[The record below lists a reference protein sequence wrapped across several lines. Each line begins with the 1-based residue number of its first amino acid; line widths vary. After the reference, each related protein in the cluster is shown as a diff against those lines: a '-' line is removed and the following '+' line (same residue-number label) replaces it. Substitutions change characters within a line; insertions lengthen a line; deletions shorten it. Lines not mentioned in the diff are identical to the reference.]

1 MAHTNIGWQI
11 FQQLQTKLQTNI
23 KDVTVASIYRTPT
36 DADIKP
42 HLGKFGRAV
51 LVKLANDELGDISA
65 GASTVN
71 RSYSYQLRIVVKYVN
86 KEQQDIMSLS
96 EEVKYYLQQ
105 KMTNG
110 AYWQKLEVGNIEYI
124 DLDEDTN
131 MKESNLDVTIL
142 RDG

>member
-11 FQQLQTKLQTNI
+11 FQQLQSKLQTNI
-23 KDVTVASIYRTPT
+23 KDVTVASIYRVPT

-51 LVKLANDELGDISA
+51 LIKLENDELGNRS
-65 GASTVN
+65 GGTSTVN
-71 RSYSYQLRIVVKYVN
+71 RWYTYQIRAIVKYVN
-86 KEQQDIMSLS
+86 KEQQDIMNLS
-96 EEVKYYLQQ
+96 EEVKYYLQSN
-105 KMTNG
+105 TVNG
-110 AYWQKLEVGNIEYI
+110 TYWQDLEVGNIEYI

-131 MKESNLDVTIL
+131 MKESNLSVRIL